1 MRSYSGPGTEP
12 GECSEGERRRSPKLT
27 NTALSAVFHFFNSLS
42 RDAWAEFRSWPLWKK
57 LVVIGGLIGVALIT
71 IVMELPSII
80 TLRNW
85 AGESGSAFVWFFCA
99 LYVVVT
105 QFPIPRTFLTLASGL
120 LFGPWLGTAVALG
133 STTVSAAIS
142 LLIVRGLLG
151 DWMAPRLTHP
161 AVSRI
166 NIRLEQRGWLAIT
179 SLRMIAAVPFSIL
192 NYVAA
197 LTSVP
202 LVAFTVAT
210 AIGSAPGTVATV
222 VLGNAFVDSGSL
234 TAVSITLLLAGLG
247 VLGIILDQRLP
258 VKSGK

>member
-1 MRSYSGPGTEP
+1 MRRDSGPGTEP
-12 GECSEGERRRSPKLT
+12 GKCSEGERGRPLKRT
-27 NTALSAVFHFFNSLS
+27 NTVLSTVFHFFSALS
-42 RDAWAEFRSWPLWKK
+42 RDAWTEFRSWPIWKRIG
-57 LVVIGGLIGVALIT
+57 VIGALISVALIT
-71 IVMELPSII
+71 VMVELPTIT

-85 AGESGSAFVWFFCA
+85 ADESGPGFVWVFCA
-99 LYVVVT
+99 LYVVAT
-105 QFPIPRTFLTLASGL
+105 QFPIPRTFLTLASGI

-142 LLIVRGLLG
+142 LLLVRGLLG
-151 DWMAPRLTHP
+151 GWMAPRLTHP

-166 NIRLEQRGWLAIT
+166 NTRLQERGWLAIT
-179 SLRMIAAVPFSIL
+179 SLRMIAAIPFSIL

-210 AIGSAPGTVATV
+210 AVGSAPGTVATV
-222 VLGNAFVDSGSL
+222 VLGDAFVNSGSV
-234 TAVSITLLLAGLG
+234 TAVTITLLLAGLG